1 MDKRTVLA
9 VVLSIAVILIYQVF
23 FMKPPAKQPPAAVK
37 ESSQTEKKVAP
48 ASPAETA
55 PLPAAPAPAAATA
68 LKNVPAAA
76 TVPERFITVETPLYI
91 AQLTTK
97 GGALQ
102 SCKLKGYRQKLKAG
116 ADPIEMVDVAAGMPR
131 PLTLSFPGS
140 SFDPPDE
147 GMYETEAKSLDLT
160 GSKEKRQLLLRQTV
174 AGAMKIE
181 KIFTFH
187 PDRYAIELEIRIT
200 NLTGVPLNQNASLNW
215 RQYVDPKLETDSWS
229 HTGPVAFVAKDI
241 ERIDVKKIEG
251 GKVLGPNVTWG
262 GFESKYFLAAII
274 PQNPSLTSFAMAKD
288 QRDMVT
294 VSLQGPKIIIPGGQ
308 ADSFLYT
315 LFIGPKDYSLLK
327 AQNVHL
333 ENAIDFGSWLK
344 WLAMPLLILL
354 KWLYQY
360 VHNYGIA
367 IIILTIL
374 IKLIFWPLGNKSY
387 ESMKKMQKLQP
398 KMKELQEKYKGDR
411 QKLSQETMAL
421 YRTHKIN
428 PMSGCLPMLIQIPV
442 FFGLYKT
449 LLYAIE
455 LRHSPFFWWIQD
467 LSDKDPYYITP
478 IIMGGTMWLQQKM
491 TPMGGDPMQQK
502 VMLWM
507 PVIFTFLFL
516 NFPSGLVIYWLFN
529 NVISIGQQYY
539 INKRH
544 S

>member
-1 MDKRTVLA
+1 MDKRTILA
-9 VVLSIAVILIYQVF
+9 IVLSVTVILIYQMF
-23 FMKPPAKQPPAAVK
+23 FMKPPVK
-37 ESSQTEKKVAP
+37 EPAPPQETAQTEKKDVP
-48 ASPAETA
+48 ASAPPPTA
-55 PLPAAPAPAAATA
+55 PSAPTQIKAGKDIVPPAPVVA
-68 LKNVPAAA
+68 
-76 TVPERFITVETPLYI
+76 ERFITVDTPLYS
-91 AQLTTK
+91 AQFTTK
-97 GGALQ
+97 GGALH
-102 SCKLKGYRQKLKAG
+102 SFKLKGYRQKLVASSE
-116 ADPIEMVDVAAGMPR
+116 PIEMVDVAPGMPP
-131 PLTLSFPGS
+131 PLTVSFPGS
-140 SFDPPDE
+140 SLDPPGE
-147 GMYETEAKSLDLT
+147 GMYESETKSLALT
-160 GSKEKRQLLLRQTV
+160 DTKEPQRLVLWHTV
-174 AGAMKIE
+174 ANVMKIE
-181 KIFTFH
+181 KIFTFY
-187 PDRYAIELEIRIT
+187 PDRYAIDLEVRT
-200 NLTGVPLNQNASLNW
+200 FNLNAVPLSQNASINW
-215 RQYVDPKLETDSWS
+215 NQYADPKEETDSWS
-229 HTGPVAFVAKDI
+229 HKGPVAFVAKDI

-251 GKVLGPNVTWG
+251 GKLLGPNVTWG
-262 GFESKYFLAAII
+262 GYESKYFIAAVI
-274 PQNPSLTSFAMAKD
+274 PQNPTLTSLAVAKD
-288 QRDMVT
+288 GRDMVS
-294 VSLQGPKIIIPGGQ
+294 VSLQGPKILVPGGQ
-308 ADSFLYT
+308 ADSFIYT
-315 LFIGPKDYSLLK
+315 LFIGPKDYSILK
-327 AQNVHL
+327 VQNVHL

-467 LSDKDPYYITP
+467 LSEKDPYYITP

-491 TPMGGDPMQQK
+491 TPVGGDPMQQK

-516 NFPSGLVIYWLFN
+516 SFPSGLVIYWLFN
-529 NVISIGQQYY
+529 NIISIGQQYY

>member
-1 MDKRTVLA
+1 MDKRTILA
-9 VVLSIAVILIYQVF
+9 IVLSIAVILIYQLF
-23 FMKPPAKQPPAAVK
+23 FMKPPVKQPPATMK
-37 ESSQTEKKVAP
+37 ESSQTEKKAASAK
-48 ASPAETA
+48 ASPPA
-55 PLPAAPAPAAATA
+55 PRPAAPATSTAPAVATPPAAAS
-68 LKNVPAAA
+68 
-76 TVPERFITVETPLYI
+76 VPERFIAVETPLYS
-91 AQLTTK
+91 AQFTTK

-102 SCKLKGYRQKLKAG
+102 SFKLKGYRQKLSPASE
-116 ADPIEMVDVAAGMPR
+116 PIEMVDVTAGMPR
-131 PLTLSFPGS
+131 PLTIAFPGS
-140 SFDPPDE
+140 SFDPPGE
-147 GMYETEAKSLDLT
+147 GMYETETKSLDLT
-160 GSKEKRQLLLRQTV
+160 GDKESRRLILRQTV
-174 AGAMKIE
+174 ADAMKIE

-187 PDRYAIELEIRIT
+187 PDRYAIDLEIRVT
-200 NLTGVPLNQNASLNW
+200 NLTAVPLNQNASLNW
-215 RQYVDPKLETDSWS
+215 HQYVDPKVETDSWS
-229 HTGPVAFVAKDI
+229 HAGPVAFVAKDV
-241 ERIDVKKIEG
+241 ERIEVKKIEG
-251 GKVLGPNVTWG
+251 GKTLGPDVTWG
-262 GFESKYFLAAII
+262 GFESKYFLASFI
-274 PQNPSLTSFAMAKD
+274 PQNPSLTSFTMVKD

-308 ADSFLYT
+308 ADSFMYT

-333 ENAIDFGSWLK
+333 ENAVDFGSWLK

-374 IKLIFWPLGNKSY
+374 IKVIFWPLGNKSY

-478 IIMGGTMWLQQKM
+478 IIMGVTMWLQQKM

-544 S
+544 A

>member
-1 MDKRTVLA
+1 MDKRTILA
-9 VVLSIAVILIYQVF
+9 IVLSVAVILIYQMF
-23 FMKPPAKQPPAAVK
+23 FMKQPVKQPPAMPK
-37 ESSQTEKKVAP
+37 ESSQTAKQAEAP
-48 ASPAETA
+48 
-55 PLPAAPAPAAATA
+55 APAPAAVT
-68 LKNVPAAA
+68 LPQTGISAAKA
-76 TVPERFITVETPLYI
+76 AKVAPVIAERFISVETPLYT
-91 AQLTTK
+91 AQFTTR
-97 GGALQ
+97 GGAIQ
-102 SCKLKGYRQKLKAG
+102 SFKLKGYRQKLGEKS
-116 ADPIEMVDVAAGMPR
+116 DLIEMVDVGMGMPR
-131 PLTLSFPGS
+131 PLTISFPGS
-140 SFDPPDE
+140 SADLPAE
-147 GMYETEAKSLDLT
+147 VMYDSDAKSLDLT
-160 GSKEKRQLLLRQTV
+160 KGKESQRLVLQQTI
-174 AGAMKIE
+174 AGIMKVE

-187 PDRYAIELEIRIT
+187 PDRYGIDLEIRVH
-200 NLTGVPLNQNASLNW
+200 NLTATPLNENASLNW
-215 RQYVDPKLETDSWS
+215 NQYVDPKLETDSWS

-241 ERIDVKKIEG
+241 ERIEVKKIEG
-251 GKVLGPNVTWG
+251 EKVLGPDVSWG
-262 GFESKYFLAAII
+262 GFESKYFIAAVI
-274 PQNPSLTSFAMAKD
+274 PQNPSLTSFAMSKD
-288 QRDMVT
+288 NRDMVT
-294 VSLQGPKIIIPGGQ
+294 VSLRGPKNLIPGGQ
-308 ADSFLYT
+308 AGQFIYT
-315 LFIGPKDYSLLK
+315 LFIGPKDYSILK

-344 WLAMPLLILL
+344 WLAMPMLIVL

-360 VHNYGIA
+360 VHNYGLA

-387 ESMKKMQKLQP
+387 ESMKQMQKLQP

-421 YRTHKIN
+421 YKTHKVN

-478 IIMGGTMWLQQKM
+478 VIMGGTMWIQQKM
-491 TPMGGDPMQQK
+491 TPMSGDPMQQK

-516 NFPSGLVIYWLFN
+516 NFPAGLVIYWLLN

-544 S
+544 A